1 MQSAVIK
8 AAKLGCIAAVVL
20 TTGCSTIQSLN
31 PFTGRTKTKAPPAA
45 LVEFTNSMA
54 LRTAWQVSIGGAEQ
68 FIFSPVQAGGSVFA
82 ASANGTVTR
91 LDAATG
97 RAEWRIDAGSKLTA
111 GVGADA
117 DNVVVAGQKGVL
129 LAFDGAGRQRWKG
142 QASSE
147 VLSAPVVGGGLVLI
161 RSVDNRISA
170 FDLASGTRKWSV
182 QRSVPVLTLR
192 NAPGM
197 TIDQQIAYVAMPGGR
212 LLALT
217 LNTGAVLWEAAV
229 GDPKGATE
237 LERISDTSG
246 APVVVGRD
254 VCAVAFQ
261 GRVACFDV
269 ANGAPRWSK
278 PLSSDVGIAADERFV
293 FAADEHGVMSAL
305 TRDSGASVWRN
316 TQLGYRRLS
325 APASFGRAVAIGDA
339 QGYIH
344 FLSREDGAFLSRTQ
358 PDKGAIIAAPV
369 VAGANLVFQ
378 TQSGTVVALTT
389 E

>member
-1 MQSAVIK
+1 MQSAVIN
-8 AAKLGCIAAVVL
+8 AGKLGCIAAVVL
-20 TTGCSTIQSLN
+20 MTGCSTIESLN
-31 PFTGRTKTKAPPAA
+31 PFSGRSKNKNPPAA
-45 LVEFTNSMA
+45 LVVFKNSMA
-54 LRTAWQVSIGGAEQ
+54 VRTAWQVSVGEAGQ
-68 FIFSPVQAGGSVFA
+68 SIFSPVQAGGSVFA
-82 ASANGTVTR
+82 ASANGTITR
-91 LDAATG
+91 LDGATG
-97 RAEWRIDAGSKLTA
+97 RAVWRISAGAKLTA

-117 DNVVVAGQKGVL
+117 NNVVVAAEKGVL
-129 LAFDGAGRQRWKG
+129 LAFDGDGKQRWKA

-161 RSVDNRISA
+161 RTVDNRISA
-170 FDLASGTRKWSV
+170 YDLASGTRKWAV
-182 QRSVPVLTLR
+182 QRTVPALTLR

-197 TIDQQIAYVAMPGGR
+197 TVDKQIAYVAMPGGR

-261 GRVACFDV
+261 GRVACFDL

-278 PLSSDVGIAADERFV
+278 PLSSDVGVAADERFV
-293 FAADEHGVMSAL
+293 FAADEHGVVQAL

-325 APASFGRAVAIGDA
+325 APSSFGRSLAVGDA

-344 FLSREDGAFLSRTQ
+344 FLSREDGAFLARVQ
-358 PDKGAIIAAPV
+358 PDKSAIIAAPV